1 VAVHTE
7 PQYTATSVYSA
18 VIARTWRLGHVKKV
32 VSIGFLSAMG
42 AAAASAALV
51 GAGTAAAAPSV
62 VGMKYSDAQEQ
73 IENAGGT
80 AVVASRVGD
89 KLDLGD
95 CIVTN
100 IWDSSF
106 LRISS
111 ADNNEM
117 SVALNCAGEYATA
130 TNPGASVANPLGRA
144 AKTKAEEEA
153 ASQEE
158 RELANPE
165 IPDE

>member
-1 VAVHTE
+1 M
-7 PQYTATSVYSA
+7 
-18 VIARTWRLGHVKKV
+18 KKAI
-32 VSIGFLSAMG
+32 SIGGMSVMSV
-42 AAAASAALV
+42 AAASALLL
-51 GAGTAAAAPSV
+51 GSGTASAAPSV

-73 IENAGGT
+73 IENAGGK

-106 LRISS
+106 LRISQ
-111 ADNNEM
+111 ADESEM

-130 TNPGASVANPLGRA
+130 TNPGASVADPLGRA
-144 AKTKAEEEA
+144 AKSKAEEEA
-153 ASQEE
+153 ATEE
-158 RELANPE
+158 QRELENPVT
-165 IPDE
+165 PDE

>member
-1 VAVHTE
+1 M
-7 PQYTATSVYSA
+7 
-18 VIARTWRLGHVKKV
+18 KKIL
-32 VSIGFLSAMG
+32 SIGFMSAMSV
-42 AAAASAALV
+42 AASAVAL
-51 GAGTAAAAPSV
+51 GSGTASAAPSV

-106 LRISS
+106 LRISQ
-111 ADNNEM
+111 ADSNEM

-144 AKTKAEEEA
+144 AKSKAEQEA
-153 ASQEE
+153 KKQELS
-158 RELANPE
+158 ELEAPVT
-165 IPDE
+165 PDE

>member
-1 VAVHTE
+1 M
-7 PQYTATSVYSA
+7 
-18 VIARTWRLGHVKKV
+18 KKV
-32 VSIGFLSAMG
+32 ISIGCMSVMSV
-42 AAAASAALV
+42 AAASAVLL
-51 GAGTAAAAPSV
+51 GSGTASAAPSV

-73 IENAGGT
+73 IENAGGK

-106 LRISS
+106 LRIDQADSS
-111 ADNNEM
+111 EM

-130 TNPGASVANPLGRA
+130 TNPGASVADPLGRA
-144 AKTKAEEEA
+144 AKSKAEEEA
-153 ASQEE
+153 ANQEQQ
-158 RELANPE
+158 ELENPVT
-165 IPDE
+165 PDE

>member
-1 VAVHTE
+1 M
-7 PQYTATSVYSA
+7 
-18 VIARTWRLGHVKKV
+18 KKV
-32 VSIGFLSAMG
+32 ISIGCMSVMG
-42 AAAASAALV
+42 ASAIFL
-51 GAGTAAAAPSV
+51 GSGTAAAAPSV
-62 VGMKYSDAQEQ
+62 VGMKYSDAQEE
-73 IENAGGT
+73 IENAGGK

-106 LRISS
+106 LRIDQADSS
-111 ADNNEM
+111 EM

-144 AKTKAEEEA
+144 AKSKAEEEA
-153 ASQEE
+153 ATQEQQ
-158 RELANPE
+158 ELENPVT
-165 IPDE
+165 PDE

>member
-1 VAVHTE
+1 M
-7 PQYTATSVYSA
+7 
-18 VIARTWRLGHVKKV
+18 KKAI
-32 VSIGFLSAMG
+32 SIGGMSVMSV
-42 AAAASAALV
+42 AAASAVLL
-51 GAGTAAAAPSV
+51 GSGTASAAPSV

-73 IENAGGT
+73 IENAGGK

-106 LRISS
+106 LRISQ
-111 ADNNEM
+111 ADESEM

-130 TNPGASVANPLGRA
+130 TNPGASVADPLGRA
-144 AKTKAEEEA
+144 AKSKAEEEA
-153 ASQEE
+153 ATEE
-158 RELANPE
+158 QRELENPVT
-165 IPDE
+165 PDE

>member
-1 VAVHTE
+1 M
-7 PQYTATSVYSA
+7 
-18 VIARTWRLGHVKKV
+18 KKAI
-32 VSIGFLSAMG
+32 SIGAMSVMSV
-42 AAAASAALV
+42 AAASAVLL
-51 GAGTAAAAPSV
+51 GSGTASAAPSV

-73 IENAGGT
+73 IENAGGK

-106 LRISS
+106 LRISQ
-111 ADNNEM
+111 ADESEM

-144 AKTKAEEEA
+144 AKSKAEEEA
-153 ASQEE
+153 ATEE
-158 RELANPE
+158 QRELENPVT
-165 IPDE
+165 PDE

>member
-1 VAVHTE
+1 M
-7 PQYTATSVYSA
+7 
-18 VIARTWRLGHVKKV
+18 
-32 VSIGFLSAMG
+32 SAMSV
-42 AAAASAALV
+42 AAASAVLLGS
-51 GAGTAAAAPSV
+51 GAASAAPSV

-73 IENAGGT
+73 IENAGGK

-106 LRISS
+106 LRIDQADSS
-111 ADNNEM
+111 EM

-144 AKTKAEEEA
+144 AKSKAEEEA
-153 ASQEE
+153 ATEEQQELE
-158 RELANPE
+158 SPVT
-165 IPDE
+165 PDE

>member
-1 VAVHTE
+1 M
-7 PQYTATSVYSA
+7 
-18 VIARTWRLGHVKKV
+18 KKIL
-32 VSIGFLSAMG
+32 SIGFMSAMCV
-42 AAAASAALV
+42 AASAVAL
-51 GAGTAAAAPSV
+51 GSGTASAAPSV
-62 VGMKYSDAQEQ
+62 VGMKYSDAQEE
-73 IENAGGT
+73 IENAGGK

-106 LRISS
+106 LRISQ
-111 ADNNEM
+111 ADESEM

-144 AKTKAEEEA
+144 AKSKAEQEA
-153 ASQEE
+153 ANQELS
-158 RELANPE
+158 ELEAPVT
-165 IPDE
+165 PDE

>member
-1 VAVHTE
+1 M
-7 PQYTATSVYSA
+7 A
-18 VIARTWRLGHVKKV
+18 VIARTWRVGITVKKV
-32 VSIGFLSAMG
+32 ISIGCLSAMSAAVVSAAVIG
-42 AAAASAALV
+42 AAA
-51 GAGTAAAAPSV
+51 AAAAPSV

-73 IENAGGT
+73 IQNAGGR

-144 AKTKAEEEA
+144 AKSKAEEQA
-153 ASQEE
+153 ASQEQQ
-158 RELANPE
+158 ELENPVT
-165 IPDE
+165 PDE

>member
-1 VAVHTE
+1 MKKIL
-7 PQYTATSVYSA
+7 SVG
-18 VIARTWRLGHVKKV
+18 LM
-32 VSIGFLSAMG
+32 SAMG
-42 AAAASAALV
+42 VAAASVVLL
-51 GAGTAAAAPSV
+51 GSGTASAAPSV
-62 VGMKYSDAQEQ
+62 VGMKYSDAQEE

-106 LRISS
+106 LRISE
-111 ADNNEM
+111 ADESEM

-144 AKTKAEEEA
+144 AKSKAEEEA
-153 ASQEE
+153 ASEE
-158 RELANPE
+158 QRELEAPVT
-165 IPDE
+165 PDE

>member
-1 VAVHTE
+1 M
-7 PQYTATSVYSA
+7 
-18 VIARTWRLGHVKKV
+18 KKAI
-32 VSIGFLSAMG
+32 SIGRMSVMSV
-42 AAAASAALV
+42 AAASAVLL
-51 GAGTAAAAPSV
+51 GSGTASAAPSV

-73 IENAGGT
+73 IENAGGK

-106 LRISS
+106 LRISQ
-111 ADNNEM
+111 ADESEM

-144 AKTKAEEEA
+144 AKSKAEEEA
-153 ASQEE
+153 ATEE
-158 RELANPE
+158 QRELENPVT
-165 IPDE
+165 PDE